1 MTEPLA
7 DRDLDFTAE
16 FQASCP
22 FGPAFFA
29 GQLRGLVRERCP
41 DPREGLPSVQL
52 HLGSGER
59 LDLCHVIGFAP
70 AWVALAVWESGSDA
84 MRTELV
90 PYESIALSS
99 SGTGRCLCAEPVH
112 RTCGR
117 RPLARGRPP
126 PPSGA
131 RGRGARRRRGTA
143 ARDRERVDPAEPP
156 PPGMGNDFHVS
167 VSIVVWNGENVLA
180 IPSTALVRSGDH
192 WAVFAIRDGRARLT
206 LVTPGP
212 SDSARTVVVDGLS
225 EGQRVIVQP
234 SDLIRDGTRVK
245 GP

>member
-1 MTEPLA
+1 
-7 DRDLDFTAE
+7 
-16 FQASCP
+16 
-22 FGPAFFA
+22 
-29 GQLRGLVRERCP
+29 
-41 DPREGLPSVQL
+41 
-52 HLGSGER
+52 
-59 LDLCHVIGFAP
+59 
-70 AWVALAVWESGSDA
+70 
-84 MRTELV
+84 
-90 PYESIALSS
+90 
-99 SGTGRCLCAEPVH
+99 
-112 RTCGR
+112 
-117 RPLARGRPP
+117 
-126 PPSGA
+126 
-131 RGRGARRRRGTA
+131 
-143 ARDRERVDPAEPP
+143 
-156 PPGMGNDFHVS
+156 MGNDFHVS